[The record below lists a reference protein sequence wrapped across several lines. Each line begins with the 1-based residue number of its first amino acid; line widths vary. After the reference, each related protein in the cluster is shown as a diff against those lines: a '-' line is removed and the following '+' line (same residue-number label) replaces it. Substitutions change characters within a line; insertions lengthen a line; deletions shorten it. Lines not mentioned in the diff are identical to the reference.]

1 MKISKSAK
9 ILSTALAIA
18 MVLCSLPLTFG
29 ASADTGA
36 TVLDYSALENDGI
49 LHIADYSKLGMHDG
63 NGLEIADGALITDGD
78 WAYQIAS
85 VDKYTELGSAYA
97 VYDVTASTDFTAN
110 FTETTNMNAMK
121 LYVSENM
128 LDWFVVDPTVDGTT
142 ATVALPYYANYA
154 KITWPVG
161 SGNGNGLTS
170 VKLVK
175 PEADS
180 NLISVNYEDVKSD
193 KHVNLDS
200 TANVAIL
207 NKYGVYQA
215 DGGMTLLNNG
225 VIQPDWSAI
234 CNKKTANSYNGYLT
248 YKVQP
253 NTYFGFSVITQK
265 SNNNWEV
272 NILLDGNAKRMG
284 YENPLDFNY
293 KIYLSKDNVNFVAIE
308 EVIKDFEPVYSA
320 RYANFEG
327 TREAVSG
334 DNNAPRS
341 TDYNFIVPEGYSF
354 VKCQYPLTQSA
365 DSIVCADG
373 ENAAGVAGN
382 DWFSVNKVEYTRF
395 KYDYYKLG
403 DGDYYIDS
411 ALSADNCAELGFASY
426 GGGLT
431 RDNGGMFDADW
442 TYQYNNGLSDTHIV
456 YNVEPGT
463 AFYAGFMRNYD
474 SNLNGYVKIKDFIIK
489 LYGRKTKTSS
499 WEEVTEVVVNAEN
512 LSSSYF
518 SANILS
524 EQNNYSQIKILW
536 PSKADNTFVGAT
548 CVGLAEVAFTEKK
561 GKIYDYSKCLTN
573 ADMVNYGIVSVSE
586 GNPVIANNS
595 GSGLQLDWGAL
606 QNHSTEGGAGEAY
619 VTYKAEAGK
628 TFKVNFTRNG
638 YYNNSSIADLA
649 ARWNNPDYLIKA
661 YTSATDTF
669 EAKTEHPITY
679 TSTDGLNFAIEFT
692 VPQGEEN
699 IKITFPQNGRMSDN
713 KNDNGDFTYVGNDY
727 LYIKS
732 VSITDTALVLNSAKA
747 DASKANTRYYKKDAI
762 NLNGLEIKLKY
773 NTGEERT
780 VDYGYTVQG
789 YNAESLGQQTVT
801 VSYGGCTSAVE
812 VEVYAYKG
820 DLNCDKKVDIV
831 DFVRLKKIAVGAAVS
846 DGASADINID
856 DYIDATDI
864 ALMMQY
870 LTGNIESL

>member
-18 MVLCSLPLTFG
+18 MILCSLPLAFG

-36 TVLDYSALENDGI
+36 TVLDYSVLENDGI
-49 LHIADYSKLGMHDG
+49 LHIADYSNLGMHDG

-97 VYDVTASTDFTAN
+97 VYDVTAGTDFTAS

-128 LDWFVVDPTVDGTT
+128 LDWFVADPTVDGTT

-180 NLISVNYEDVKSD
+180 NLISVNYEAVKSD
-193 KHVNLDS
+193 KGVNLNS

-215 DGGMTLLNNG
+215 DGGMTLLTNG

-234 CNKKTANSYNGYLT
+234 YNKNTANSYNGYLT

-253 NTYFGFSVITQK
+253 NTYFGFSVTTQK
-265 SNNNWEV
+265 SNNGWV
-272 NILLDGNAKRMG
+272 ASIPLDDNAKRMG
-284 YENPLDFNY
+284 YENTLDFNY

-334 DNNAPRS
+334 DHNAPRS

-373 ENAAGVAGN
+373 KNAATVAGN

-403 DGDYYIDS
+403 EGDYYIDS
-411 ALSADNCAELGFASY
+411 ALSADTASSF
-426 GGGLT
+426 
-431 RDNGGMFDADW
+431 GM
-442 TYQYNNGLSDTHIV
+442 TGYTSTLERKGNGLIDTTWDNQYYSRIPTIE
-456 YNVEPGT
+456 YDVEPGT
-463 AFYAGFMRNYD
+463 PFYAGFVKIW
-474 SNLNGYVKIKDFIIK
+474 SNLDNYAAKKDFVITLQGYASGWVDVSQLVITKDNCNQSYYALTASSEENVYSK
-489 LYGRKTKTSS
+489 LRIT
-499 WEEVTEVVVNAEN
+499 
-512 LSSSYF
+512 
-518 SANILS
+518 
-524 EQNNYSQIKILW
+524 W
-536 PSKADNTFVGAT
+536 PYRVDGTDVGDD
-548 CVGLAEVAFTEKK
+548 CVGLAEVAFTEKLSE
-561 GKIYDYSKCLTN
+561 IYDYSKCLTN
-573 ADMVNYGIVSVSE
+573 ADMANYGIVSISQ
-586 GNPVIANNS
+586 GNPVVANGS
-595 GSGLQLDWGAL
+595 GAGLQLDWGAL
-606 QNHSTEGGAGEAY
+606 ANHSTAGGAGEAY

-628 TFKVNFTRNG
+628 TFKVNFTRNS
-638 YYNNSSIADLA
+638 YYNNSAIADLA
-649 ARWNNPDYLIKA
+649 ERWNNQDYLIKA

-679 TSTDGLNFAIEFT
+679 TSTDCLNFAIEFT

-699 IKITFPQNGRMSDN
+699 IKITFPQNGRMSET
-713 KNDNGDFTYVGNDY
+713 KNENGDFVYVGNDF
-727 LYIKS
+727 LHIKS
-732 VSITDTALVLNSAKA
+732 VSITDTALVLNSVKA

-789 YNAESLGQQTVT
+789 YDADKLGQQTVT
-801 VSYGGCTSAVE
+801 VSYGGSNSEVE
-812 VEVYAYKG
+812 VEVYAYNG

-831 DFVRLKKIAVGAAVS
+831 DFVRLKKIAAGTAVS
-846 DGASADINID
+846 DGASADINGD
-856 DYIDATDI
+856 NSVNAADAT
-864 ALMMQY
+864 LMKQY
-870 LTGNIESL
+870 LTGNTESL